1 MVLSTLCGWAALSE
15 ALLFTFYKISGHV
28 RSLISFAYKHAFSLN
43 LSEVADLTSMD
54 ILRYTYILNI
64 KSFVFKDRNTVLSN
78 MFSNFNILG
87 QAGEFQLLQHYQLK
101 AP

>member
-1 MVLSTLCGWAALSE
+1 MDGAALSE
-15 ALLFTFYKISGHV
+15 VILFTFYKISVHV
-28 RSLISFAYKHAFSLN
+28 HSLISFAYKHVFSLN

-87 QAGEFQLLQHYQLK
+87 QACEFQLLQHYQLK